1 MKIRK
6 EYIVLSVLCVGM
18 FIFGFSVL
26 SANKDAIAV
35 NANLASRKFE
45 Q

>member
-6 EYIVLSVLCVGM
+6 EYIVLSILCIGM

-26 SANKDAIAV
+26 NMNKDAIEV